1 MPTTNTLYQLSTRS
15 EQKEVL
21 VVEPIFILHTPRSKD
36 NNINSESTKGNDPT
50 KRLDKV
56 DDATGRIA
64 YNITNTSIATL
75 EINRD
80 TLLKEGTTKIGQFD
94 TNEIIHNDKSLIS
107 LRDFLTCPRVSI
119 ESVVV
124 WLLNNFRFGC
134 THTHINGPMR
144 LLQFAGRVDL
154 RMRSPP
160 FTTSAF

>member
-15 EQKEVL
+15 EQREVL
-21 VVEPIFILHTPRSKD
+21 VVEPIFIFHTPRSKD
-36 NNINSESTKGNDPT
+36 NNINSESTKENDPT

-94 TNEIIHNDKSLIS
+94 TN
-107 LRDFLTCPRVSI
+107 
-119 ESVVV
+119 
-124 WLLNNFRFGC
+124 
-134 THTHINGPMR
+134 
-144 LLQFAGRVDL
+144 
-154 RMRSPP
+154 
-160 FTTSAF
+160 